1 MASPAKITETLPD
14 TLPEDF
20 GEWDGGESPAAEPA
34 APGRTDAG
42 SNSGGAKPASRPAA
56 TQSSIKPAADLL
68 HGAPLPSPAKDYSD
82 DRAFL
87 NRVKSLKPP
96 VERPSEVASRKPA
109 SAAAVV
115 DAPAAPAR
123 PATPA
128 PRKTQA
134 AAQTAAMN
142 EADEVLFQTFRSNA
156 TAPEVKVKE
165 PAKKKWMLIGVAG
178 GVPVLLLLLLMI
190 PMFHHTKPAAAQP
203 VAVPQPV
210 TVTTDDQPDAAS
222 TVVKPSPSN
231 STQAP
236 HAADVNSAKNA
247 AADAAPAAKDDQQ
260 DAAAAPAPV
269 ASQMMN
275 DQLNAPTRIQR
286 AASTNDDAPPPASNF
301 AMAGLG
307 GNTAIGN
314 VFGGDKT
321 KVQVAQPTTVRV
333 SAGVAVGLLM
343 QKTAPVYPLIAKTAR
358 VSGTVVLQARIS
370 KTGAIEDL
378 HVLSGPVM
386 LRQSAMDAVRTWRY
400 KPYKLNNEP
409 TEIETTINVIFSL
422 AG

>member
-34 APGRTDAG
+34 PGRTDAG
-42 SNSGGAKPASRPAA
+42 SNSGPKPARPA
-56 TQSSIKPAADLL
+56 TQGSIKPTADLL

-82 DRAFL
+82 DGAFL
-87 NRVKSLKPP
+87 HRVKSLKPA
-96 VERPSEVASRKPA
+96 VERPSEIAPRKSA
-109 SAAAVV
+109 AAAAVV

-123 PATPA
+123 PAAPA

-156 TAPEVKVKE
+156 AVAEVKVQN
-165 PAKKKWMLIGVAG
+165 PAKKKWMMIAVAG
-178 GVPVLLLLLLMI
+178 GVPALLLLLLAI

-210 TVTTDDQPDAAS
+210 TVTTEDQPEAPS
-222 TVVKPSPSN
+222 TTGLKPSPSN
-231 STQAP
+231 ATPSQADKR
-236 HAADVNSAKNA
+236 ADASDVKNTS
-247 AADAAPAAKDDQQ
+247 DAAPAATDQQ
-260 DAAAAPAPV
+260 DATPAPV
-269 ASQMMN
+269 SSQMMN

-286 AASTNDDAPPPASNF
+286 GATAANDDAPPPASNF

-307 GNTAIGN
+307 GNAAIGN

-333 SAGVAVGLLM
+333 SAGVAVGLLV

-370 KTGAIEDL
+370 KTGAIQDL
-378 HVLSGPVM
+378 RVLSGPVM

-400 KPYKLNNEP
+400 RPYKLNNEP